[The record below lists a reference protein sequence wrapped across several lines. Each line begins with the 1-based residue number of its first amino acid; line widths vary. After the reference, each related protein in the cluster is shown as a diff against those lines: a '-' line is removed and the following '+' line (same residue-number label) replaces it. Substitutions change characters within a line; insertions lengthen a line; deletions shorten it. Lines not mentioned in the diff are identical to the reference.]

1 MDYLGLPTIG
11 GFNNVA
17 FPNRSPNSVM
27 PPVGYQVS
35 ALPFRAYQ
43 LIYNEYYRDQNLT
56 KPIEFSLNSGIVL
69 SADEV
74 QGY

>member
-1 MDYLGLPTIG
+1 
-11 GFNNVA
+11 
-17 FPNRSPNSVM
+17 M

-56 KPIEFSLNSGIVL
+56 KPIEFSLDSGLV
-69 SADEV
+69 SGTDEIINLLTLRHV
-74 QGY
+74 APKEEQK